1 MSEAIQGNNSYA
13 SAGLPI
19 KRKRGRPRKD
29 KSLYRVASVRPRT
42 HENVHRVENAIVSP
56 GASVFKGDHVNQVED
71 TSSGLVG
78 QAVSGVVESVFD
90 AGYLLAVKIGN
101 SNITLRGVVF
111 KPGQYAPITSA
122 NDVAPRVQA
131 IKRNEILLPTQNQNI
146 VRHVDNLGNGSLPHP
161 LPNNSVSTNDRYTS
175 SVAAPSVPPVQ
186 AGGTVVPVL
195 ENVAT
200 VQDAQIA
207 ALKGKY
213 VQTITPPSTYD
224 PNKSALDS
232 SQSHTLSYVIP
243 GDENNKD
250 GPFDNSSLELQQGKE
265 GKSMNSLNMPLPAEA
280 EFQGGL
286 QSSKA
291 QDFCS
296 VPEQETSDMNE
307 PLFVE
312 PLRTV
317 HTTYH
322 NQSPFIP
329 NLVGHNGIG
338 RMTELLQA
346 VQENLKDNSRHP
358 EHLPAFSNAEY
369 DEQKIPGT
377 GQHDEE
383 VVESG
388 KHFQAPSV

>member
-13 SAGLPI
+13 SAGFPM

-42 HENVHRVENAIVSP
+42 HENLHRVENAVGPP
-56 GASVFKGDHVNQVED
+56 GASVFKGDHVDQVED

-111 KPGQYAPITSA
+111 KPGHYAPITAA
-122 NDVAPRVQA
+122 NDVAPRVHA
-131 IKRNEILLPTQNQNI
+131 IKRNEILLPTQNQSI
-146 VRHVDNLGNGSLPHP
+146 VHHVDHLGNGSLPHP
-161 LPNNSVSTNDRYTS
+161 LHNNSVSTKDRHTK
-175 SVAAPSVPPVQ
+175 SVADPSVPPVQ
-186 AGGTVVPVL
+186 AGGNVIPVL
-195 ENVAT
+195 ENEAT
-200 VQDAQIA
+200 VQDAHIA

-213 VQTITPPSTYD
+213 VQPITPPSTYD
-224 PNKSALDS
+224 PNKSAPDS
-232 SQSHTLSYVIP
+232 LQSQTMSHVIP
-243 GDENNKD
+243 RDENSKD
-250 GPFDNSSLELQQGKE
+250 GPFDHISLELQQGKE
-265 GKSMNSLNMPLPAEA
+265 GKSMNSVNMPLPAEA

-291 QDFCS
+291 QEFCN

-317 HTTYH
+317 HTAYH
-322 NQSPFIP
+322 NQSPFVP

-346 VQENLKDNSRHP
+346 VQENLKDNPHHP
-358 EHLPAFSNAEY
+358 EHLPSFSNVKFN
-369 DEQKIPGT
+369 EQKIPGT
-377 GQHDEE
+377 GQHDKE
-383 VVESG
+383 VVESQ

>member
-1 MSEAIQGNNSYA
+1 MSEAIQGNNSYV

-29 KSLYRVASVRPRT
+29 KSLYRVGSVRPRT
-42 HENVHRVENAIVSP
+42 HEKLHRLEKAVEPTA
-56 GASVFKGDHVNQVED
+56 ASVFKADHVDQVED

-101 SNITLRGVVF
+101 SNVTLRGVVF
-111 KPGQYAPITSA
+111 KPGHYAPITAA

-131 IKRNEILLPTQNQNI
+131 IKRNEILLPNQNQSI
-146 VRHVDNLGNGSLPHP
+146 VRHVNHLGNGSLPHP
-161 LPNNSVSTNDRYTS
+161 LPNNSVSTKDRYTS
-175 SVAAPSVPPVQ
+175 NVAAPLVPPVQ
-186 AGGTVVPVL
+186 AGGAVLPVL
-195 ENVAT
+195 ENEASA
-200 VQDAQIA
+200 QDAHIA

-213 VQTITPPSTYD
+213 VQPITPPSTYD
-224 PNKSALDS
+224 PNKSAPGS
-232 SQSHTLSYVIP
+232 AQSQIMSHVIP
-243 GDENNKD
+243 TDESSKD
-250 GPFDNSSLELQQGKE
+250 SPFDHGSLELQQGNE
-265 GKSMNSLNMPLPAEA
+265 DKSVNMPLPAKA

-291 QDFCS
+291 QDFCN

-322 NQSPFIP
+322 NQSPFVP

-346 VQENLKDNSRHP
+346 VQENMKDNPHHQ
-358 EHLPAFSNAEY
+358 EHLPAFPSAEY
-369 DEQKIPGT
+369 NEQKIPGT
-377 GQHDEE
+377 GQHDE
-383 VVESG
+383 VVGSQN
-388 KHFQAPSV
+388 HFQGPSV